1 MPMVRFNE
9 FVFCRSRLSKLSLR
23 RFVLLTQM
31 KLTTYRRLA
40 FVNSKLTRYN
50 MLASIE
56 NLGLID
62 CNKYYVSF
70 RDFTSCQVCHR
81 SPSADQINCCME

>member
-1 MPMVRFNE
+1 M
-9 FVFCRSRLSKLSLR
+9 KLS
-23 RFVLLTQM
+23 
-31 KLTTYRRLA
+31 TYRRLA

-62 CNKYYVSF
+62 CNKYYVSLCHDTF
-70 RDFTSCQVCHR
+70 SNSFMSEFVCYSTAHQHYLGYQCQ
-81 SPSADQINCCME
+81 E